1 MSEQAI
7 HPAPSLDHPAAG
19 DDRERA
25 IHSMEVNLGVLWRR
39 TRADAHRAARL
50 VHPDLD
56 PGAYVVLGALQRR
69 GSLRL
74 TDLAAEICAGK
85 PSASRQVSQL
95 EGLGLVRR
103 DADPADGRA
112 QAISLTPEGA
122 RQLHAAQSV
131 RQRIFH
137 DVLDDWSGQDLT
149 SFAGLLARLN
159 ESYGKGRSQ
168 EPSSRTQPG

>member
-1 MSEQAI
+1 MSEQAT
-7 HPAPSLDHPAAG
+7 HSAPGHLAFG
-19 DDRERA
+19 DDREQA
-25 IHSMEVNLGVLWRR
+25 IRIMEVNLGVLWRR

-95 EGLGLVRR
+95 ESLGMVRR

-112 QAISLTPEGA
+112 QSISLTPEGA
-122 RQLHAAQSV
+122 RQLHAAQSA

-137 DVLDDWSGQDLT
+137 DMLDDWTGQDLA
-149 SFAGLLARLN
+149 SFAALLARLN
-159 ESYGKGRSQ
+159 ESYAKDRN
-168 EPSSRTQPG
+168 

>member
-7 HPAPSLDHPAAG
+7 HPAPRLDGHPEPG
-19 DDRERA
+19 DDREQA

-112 QAISLTPEGA
+112 QAISLTPEGT
-122 RQLHAAQSV
+122 RQLRAAQSV

-159 ESYGKGRSQ
+159 ESYAKGR
-168 EPSSRTQPG
+168 P